1 MNAFDKVIGYAAVK
15 KELMQIADTLKNPE
29 IYARLGASSPRGVLL
44 HGEPGVGKT
53 LMATAL
59 IMASGRKS
67 YTCRKDRPNGD
78 FIKAIKATF
87 NEAAKNA
94 PSIVFLDD
102 MDKFAN
108 GDERHRDAEEY
119 VTVQSCIDEIRG
131 KEVFVLA
138 TANNIRTLP
147 ASLRRAGRFDRVIEV
162 EAPQGKDAENII
174 AHYLKGKS
182 FVGDVDPKTI
192 ARIMNGRSCAELET
206 VINEAGLS
214 AGFERAEKI
223 TMDHLMEACMRT
235 VFGVP
240 TSDFG
245 DEEDWYADLSDGNSV
260 LTQIVYHEAGH
271 AVVSEVLCPG
281 SVTIVSAHNRK
292 GSSGGFTSYFRD
304 AAGDPRKEMR
314 RHIASSLG
322 GMAAL
327 EQKFGIYD
335 LGCSKDLD
343 NAFNAMRRL
352 VIDNCICGFPL
363 HGAEYG
369 DSEELQARQEQAT
382 AMEIEKYYRQAKE
395 ILAANREFFE
405 KTAAALA
412 RKGLLTMLDL
422 REIRES
428 CTILP
433 TAACASGPGYL
444 MSGEIE

>member
-29 IYARLGASSPRGVLL
+29 IYAGLGATSPRGLL
-44 HGEPGVGKT
+44 LYGEPGVGKT

-59 IMASGRKS
+59 IGASGRKA
-67 YTCRKDRPNGD
+67 YTCRKDRPNED

-119 VTVQSCIDEIRG
+119 VTVQSCIDGIRG

-138 TANNIRTLP
+138 TANSIRALP

-162 EAPQGKDAENII
+162 ETPRGKDAENVID
-174 AHYLKGKS
+174 HYLKGKS
-182 FVGDVDPKTI
+182 FVGDVDPKMI

-206 VINEAGLS
+206 VINEAALC
-214 AGFERAEKI
+214 AGYERAEKI
-223 TMDHLMEACMRT
+223 TAEHFMEACLRT

-240 TSDFG
+240 ASDPSDG
-245 DEEDWYADLSDGNSV
+245 DEDWYADLSDGNSI
-260 LTQIVYHEAGH
+260 LTQIVCHEAGH

-292 GSSGGFTSYFRD
+292 GGSGGFTSYYRD
-304 AAGDPRKEMR
+304 ASGDPRKEAG
-314 RHIASSLG
+314 RHITSSLG

-327 EQKFGIYD
+327 EQRFGVYD

-343 NAFNAMRRL
+343 NAFNAMRKL
-352 VIDNCICGFPL
+352 VVDNCVCGFRL
-363 HGAEYG
+363 HGSEYG
-369 DSEELQARQEQAT
+369 DSEELQARQEEAV
-382 AMEIEKYYRQAKE
+382 ASEIEKCYRRAKE
-395 ILAANREFFE
+395 ILAANREFYE

-412 RKGLLTMLDL
+412 KKGLLTMLDIQK
-422 REIRES
+422 IRES

-433 TAACASGPGYL
+433 AAA
-444 MSGEIE
+444 